1 MAQNKLSRSKER
13 KIAGVCGGI
22 ANYFGWDASIVR
34 IIYALATIFT
44 AFCGVLLYLIL
55 WLLLPEEK

>member
-1 MAQNKLSRSKER
+1 MAERKLVRSKER

-22 ANYFGWDASIVR
+22 ANYFGWDASIIR

-44 AFCGVLLYLIL
+44 AFCGVILYLIL

>member
-44 AFCGVLLYLIL
+44 AFCGVILYLIL